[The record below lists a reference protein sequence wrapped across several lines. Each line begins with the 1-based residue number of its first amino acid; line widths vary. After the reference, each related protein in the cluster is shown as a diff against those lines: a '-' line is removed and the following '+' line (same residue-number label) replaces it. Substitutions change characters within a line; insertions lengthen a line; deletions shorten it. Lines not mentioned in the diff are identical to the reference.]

1 MVFTT
6 LSLLNLVQ
14 LMWTNFVPLA
24 IQSVSEARCGVLA
37 TRGSL
42 PAVPTA
48 TPTALSACRRVS
60 SRRIHDMLKLPQ
72 AEAVVRGETEEQEQ
86 EQGQG
91 PTLDVKDLTCDW
103 ERPGGPSSQSDT
115 EGEGGAAD
123 ASPTLSGVTTRC
135 GSGELL
141 AVVGPVGAGKSSLL
155 MAVLREIVPIRGRVH
170 VRGPVAY
177 AAQEPW
183 LVSATVRDNILF
195 GEPFDPD
202 RYLAVVNA
210 CALAHDFRLLPKGDR
225 TQLGP
230 KGVNLSGGQRA
241 RIGLA
246 RAAYKRA
253 ALYLLD
259 DPLSAVDPRVARH
272 LLERCVGRAVA
283 AWAWQRRRPHPS
295 PSAAACRASS
305 AGRPACW

>member
-1 MVFTT
+1 
-6 LSLLNLVQ
+6 
-14 LMWTNFVPLA
+14 
-24 IQSVSEARCGVLA
+24 
-37 TRGSL
+37 
-42 PAVPTA
+42 
-48 TPTALSACRRVS
+48 
-60 SRRIHDMLKLPQ
+60 MLELPQ
-72 AEAVVRGETEEQEQ
+72 AEAVVRGEGEEADTSE
-86 EQGQG
+86 G
-91 PTLDVKDLTCDW
+91 PTLDVADLTCDW
-103 ERPGGPSSQSDT
+103 ARPGGPSSQSAMEAKASEAAG
-115 EGEGGAAD
+115 EGEGEGEGEAAV
-123 ASPTLSGVTTRC
+123 TLSGVSARC
-135 GSGELL
+135 KSGELL

-155 MAVLREIVPIRGRVH
+155 MAVLREIVPVSGKVH

-195 GEPFDPD
+195 GEPFDAE

-210 CALAHDFRLLPKGDR
+210 CALAHDFRLLPRGDR

-272 LLERCVGRAVA
+272 LLERCERRIA
-283 AWAWQRRRPHPS
+283 A
-295 PSAAACRASS
+295 
-305 AGRPACW
+305 